1 MSVDQASNT
10 KASTIYV
17 RLLDEGTD
25 VFRPSSAIALGGD
38 VYELLRPDS
47 YDPDDE
53 CWEFEPGSR
62 VHALPRQ
69 SADGEYLVASSLAE

>member
-1 MSVDQASNT
+1 MLEELASNT

-38 VYELLRPDS
+38 VYELLRPES
-47 YDPDDE
+47 YDPEDE

-69 SADGEYLVASSLAE
+69 GTDGEYLVAASLAE

>member
-1 MSVDQASNT
+1 MSVELASNT

-62 VHALPRQ
+62 VHTLPRQ
-69 SADGEYLVASSLAE
+69 SDEGEYLVASSLAE